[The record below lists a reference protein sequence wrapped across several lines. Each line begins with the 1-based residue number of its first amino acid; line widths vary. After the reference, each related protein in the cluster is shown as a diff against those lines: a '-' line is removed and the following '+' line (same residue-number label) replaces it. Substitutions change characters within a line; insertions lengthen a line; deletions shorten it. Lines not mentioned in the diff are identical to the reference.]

1 MPLSSPSARHEVHHR
16 TIDMRAFAR
25 DDGLFDVEARLI
37 DRKPFDYV
45 RPSSPDPVPAG
56 RPLHDLWVRLT
67 LDNDFVVRGVEA
79 SSDVTPWSL
88 CREAEATVQVLVG
101 ERVARG
107 WSSKV
112 KERLRGAAGCTHLM
126 EMLVTM
132 GTTAL
137 QGVRGTDPNLRLT
150 AEARLDSCYAYGR
163 QRSVVKMLWP
173 AHHRP
178 LSAS

>member
-16 TIDMRAFAR
+16 VIDMRAFAR

-37 DRKPFDYV
+37 DRKPFGYV
-45 RPSSPDPVPAG
+45 RPSSPTPVPAG
-56 RPLHDLWVRLT
+56 KPLHDLSLRLT
-67 LDNDFVVRGVEA
+67 LDPECVVRGIEA

-88 CREAEATVQVLVG
+88 CKEAETTLQALVG

-112 KERLRGAAGCTHLM
+112 KQHLGGSASCTHLM

-137 QGVRGTDPNLRLT
+137 QGMRGADPERRLT
-150 AEARLDSCYAYGR
+150 AEAKIDSCYAYGR

-178 LSAS
+178 PS